1 MSRYHNRYM
10 KAITYLLQNT
20 YMYISML
27 FLCTLISEMLFY
39 YFRFVEI
46 LITHFNRQHKYKCL
60 NNKYNTVVFKTCR
73 MYYNILY
80 DNPSHFGYM

>member
-20 YMYISML
+20 YIYISMQ

-39 YFRFVEI
+39 YSRFVEI
-46 LITHFNRQHKYKCL
+46 LITYLNRQYKYKWL
-60 NNKYNTVVFKTCR
+60 NNKYNTVLFETCR

>member
-10 KAITYLLQNT
+10 KAITYLLENT
-20 YMYISML
+20 YISMQ

-39 YFRFVEI
+39 YSRFVEI
-46 LITHFNRQHKYKCL
+46 LITYLKRQYKYKCL
-60 NNKYNTVVFKTCR
+60 NNKYNTVLFETCR

-80 DNPSHFGYM
+80 DNPSHVGYM